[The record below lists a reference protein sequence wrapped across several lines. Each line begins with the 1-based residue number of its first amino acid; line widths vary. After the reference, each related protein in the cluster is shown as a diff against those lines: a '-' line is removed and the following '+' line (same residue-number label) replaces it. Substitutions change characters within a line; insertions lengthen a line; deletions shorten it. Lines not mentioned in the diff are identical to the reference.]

1 MVLDE
6 ELEGVLPLLN
16 LDGTVHPEGGWPV
29 TRLLCLIVIL
39 VLLVVVFANA
49 AFIVNEWEQVIIT
62 QFGQPVRDPI
72 VTPGLK
78 FKIPFIQK
86 LHRFDRRFLEWEGAV
101 AELPTKD
108 KVFILVDGYARW
120 RISDPLL
127 FFQRLRNEMGAQS
140 RLDDILD
147 GETRNAIAKHEL
159 LQVTRSTNRVPEVDE
174 SMPELEG
181 PVWRRSPRGR
191 EDIRQQVLAA
201 AGQAR
206 TSDLGIEV
214 LDVQFKR
221 INYGPQ
227 VLQDV
232 HQRMISERNRGSP
245 IVFDPKVRA
254 SAPRSSGDMDR
265 ELKRIQSEAY
275 REAEEIRGRAD
286 AEATEIYAQAR
297 TISRLTPGRFY
308 EFLKTM
314 ETFESH
320 RRYRRPGC
328 CCRPRAISTDS
339 SRAAVPRS
347 RAGAGF
353 RYPFHSAP

>member
-1 MVLDE
+1 M
-6 ELEGVLPLLN
+6 
-16 LDGTVHPEGGWPV
+16 
-29 TRLLCLIVIL
+29 TRLAPVVLL
-39 VLLVVVFANA
+39 VLLLIVLANA

-78 FKIPFIQK
+78 FKVPFIQK
-86 LHRFDRRFLEWEGAV
+86 LHRFDRRFLEWEGDV

-159 LQVTRSTNRVPEVDE
+159 LQVIRSTNRVPEVDE
-174 SMPELEG
+174 AMPELEG
-181 PVWRRSPRGR
+181 HLEEITEGR
-191 EDIRQQVLAA
+191 EDIRQQVLV
-201 AGQAR
+201 AGQGR
-206 TSDLGIEV
+206 TADLGIEV

-221 INYGPQ
+221 INYGEQ

-232 HQRMISERNRGSP
+232 YQRMTSERSR
-245 IVFDPKVRA
+245 IAERF
-254 SAPRSSGDMDR
+254 RSQGQGEKAKILGDMDR

-275 REAEEIRGRAD
+275 REAEGIRGQAD
-286 AEATEIYAQAR
+286 AEATDIYAQAYNQTAEAR
-297 TISRLTPGRFY
+297 RFY

-314 ETFESH
+314 ETFESTVD
-320 RRYRRPGC
+320 PQTLLLL
-328 CCRPRAISTDS
+328 STDGDFYRFLKGS
-339 SRAAVPRS
+339 
-347 RAGAGF
+347 GQ
-353 RYPFHSAP
+353 

>member
-1 MVLDE
+1 MTRIAPIVL
-6 ELEGVLPLLN
+6 
-16 LDGTVHPEGGWPV
+16 
-29 TRLLCLIVIL
+29 L

-86 LHRFDRRFLEWEGAV
+86 LHRFDRRFLEWEGSV

-159 LQVTRSTNRVPEVDE
+159 LQVIRSTNRVPEVDE
-174 SMPELEG
+174 AMPELEG
-181 PVWRRSPRGR
+181 HLEEISEGR
-191 EDIRQQVLAA
+191 EDIRQQVLE
-201 AGQAR
+201 AGQER
-206 TSDLGIEV
+206 TADLGIEV

-221 INYGPQ
+221 INYGEQ

-232 HQRMISERNRGSP
+232 YQRMISERSR
-245 IVFDPKVRA
+245 IAERF
-254 SAPRSSGDMDR
+254 RSEGQGEKAGILGDMDR

-275 REAEEIRGRAD
+275 REAEGIRGRAD
-286 AEATEIYAQAR
+286 AEATDVYAQAYNQSVD
-297 TISRLTPGRFY
+297 SRRFY

-314 ETFESH
+314 ETFE
-320 RRYRRPGC
+320 
-328 CCRPRAISTDS
+328 ATVDAETLLLLSTD
-339 SRAAVPRS
+339 
-347 RAGAGF
+347 GDF
-353 RYPFHSAP
+353 YRYLKGSGQ

>member
-1 MVLDE
+1 MTRVAPIVL
-6 ELEGVLPLLN
+6 
-16 LDGTVHPEGGWPV
+16 
-29 TRLLCLIVIL
+29 L
-39 VLLVVVFANA
+39 VLLVIVLANA

-86 LHRFDRRFLEWEGAV
+86 LHRFDKRFLEWEGDV

-159 LQVTRSTNRVPEVDE
+159 LQVIRSTNRVPEVDE
-174 SMPELEG
+174 AMPELVGHLEEI
-181 PVWRRSPRGR
+181 SEGR
-191 EDIRQQVLAA
+191 EDIRQQVLET
-201 AGQAR
+201 GQLR

-221 INYGPQ
+221 INYGEQ

-232 HQRMISERNRGSP
+232 YQRMISERSR
-245 IVFDPKVRA
+245 IAERF
-254 SAPRSSGDMDR
+254 RSEGEGEKAGILGDMDR

-275 REAEEIRGRAD
+275 REAEGIRGQAD
-286 AEATEIYAQAR
+286 AEATDIYAQAYNQSVEAR
-297 TISRLTPGRFY
+297 RFY

-314 ETFESH
+314 ETYESTVD
-320 RRYRRPGC
+320 
-328 CCRPRAISTDS
+328 AETLFLLSTDGDFYRFLKGS
-339 SRAAVPRS
+339 
-347 RAGAGF
+347 GQ
-353 RYPFHSAP
+353 

>member
-1 MVLDE
+1 M
-6 ELEGVLPLLN
+6 
-16 LDGTVHPEGGWPV
+16 
-29 TRLLCLIVIL
+29 TRLAPIVIL

-49 AFIVNEWEQVIIT
+49 AFVVNEWEQVIIT

-86 LHRFDRRFLEWEGAV
+86 LHRFDRRFLEWEGSV

-159 LQVTRSTNRVPEVDE
+159 LQVIRSTNRVPEVDE
-174 SMPELEG
+174 AMPELEG
-181 PVWRRSPRGR
+181 HLEEISEGR
-191 EDIRQQVLAA
+191 EDIRQQVLE
-201 AGQAR
+201 AGQER

-221 INYGPQ
+221 INYGEQ

-232 HQRMISERNRGSP
+232 YQRMISERSR
-245 IVFDPKVRA
+245 IAERF
-254 SAPRSSGDMDR
+254 RSEGQGEKAGILGDMDR

-275 REAEEIRGRAD
+275 REAEGIRGQAD
-286 AEATEIYAQAR
+286 AEATDVYAQAYNQSVD
-297 TISRLTPGRFY
+297 SRRFY

-314 ETFESH
+314 ETFEATVD
-320 RRYRRPGC
+320 PETLLLL
-328 CCRPRAISTDS
+328 STD
-339 SRAAVPRS
+339 
-347 RAGAGF
+347 GDF
-353 RYPFHSAP
+353 YRYLKGSE

>member
-1 MVLDE
+1 M
-6 ELEGVLPLLN
+6 
-16 LDGTVHPEGGWPV
+16 
-29 TRLLCLIVIL
+29 TRLAPIILL

-86 LHRFDRRFLEWEGAV
+86 LHRFDRRFLEWEGSV

-159 LQVTRSTNRVPEVDE
+159 LQVIRSTNRVPEVDE
-174 SMPELEG
+174 AMPELEG
-181 PVWRRSPRGR
+181 HLEEISEGR
-191 EDIRQQVLAA
+191 EDIRLQVLE
-201 AGQAR
+201 AGQDR
-206 TSDLGIEV
+206 TADLGIEV

-221 INYGPQ
+221 INYGEQ

-232 HQRMISERNRGSP
+232 YQRMTSERSR
-245 IVFDPKVRA
+245 IAERF
-254 SAPRSSGDMDR
+254 RSEGQGEKAGILGDMDR

-275 REAEEIRGRAD
+275 REAEGIRGKAD
-286 AEATEIYAQAR
+286 AEATDVYAGAYNQSDD
-297 TISRLTPGRFY
+297 SRRFY

-314 ETFESH
+314 ETFE
-320 RRYRRPGC
+320 
-328 CCRPRAISTDS
+328 ATVDAETLLMLSTD
-339 SRAAVPRS
+339 
-347 RAGAGF
+347 GDF
-353 RYPFHSAP
+353 YRYLKGSQ